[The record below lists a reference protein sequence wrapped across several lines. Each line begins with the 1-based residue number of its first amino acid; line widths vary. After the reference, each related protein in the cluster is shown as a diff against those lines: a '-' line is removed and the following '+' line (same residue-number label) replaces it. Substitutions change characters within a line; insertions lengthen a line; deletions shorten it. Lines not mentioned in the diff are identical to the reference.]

1 MSHQEIAELARSL
14 EIDIAVDLGGLT
26 GKARTDVFAMS
37 AAPIQLSYI
46 GYLGTM
52 GADYYDYLIADP
64 IMIPKESQ
72 KHYAEKIVY
81 LPSFQV
87 NDSTDLPP
95 DIILTRKDVGLPDQ
109 GFVFCCFNNTS
120 LIAGLKFL
128 KRLRVAY

>member
-1 MSHQEIAELARSL
+1 METNGLINLRIKAGVDYFHDVDAMSHKDVVLLARSL

-26 GKARTDVFAMS
+26 SEARPDVFAMS

-72 KHYAEKIVY
+72 KHYVEKIVY

-87 NDSTDLPP
+87 NDSKDLPP
-95 DIILTRKDVGLPDQ
+95 EITL
-109 GFVFCCFNNTS
+109 N
-120 LIAGLKFL
+120 A
-128 KRLRVAY
+128 KRSWPS